1 MNCILFDD
9 HRWEQLLPLTFTR
22 PIAELRIG
30 ILKIAEKWNK
40 ILNTSCSYSTSDYLQ
55 TKYPLKIADDNILIN
70 SSVLPDDQFI
80 EKLHQLKVGESI
92 TKDADILA
100 ARAGAEET
108 KKFLGESGIDF
119 KPFPYTEEIV
129 IINRPWDLF
138 SNNGEAIQRDFYLL
152 THDRRSQPVSA
163 TNNIVNPENI
173 FFEEGVKAEFVTI
186 NATGGP
192 VYIGKDCELMEG
204 TIIRGPFAACD
215 HAVTKLAAKIYG
227 PTTLGPH
234 VKVGGEL
241 NNVVFQGYSNKA
253 HDGFLGNAVIGEWCN
268 LGADTNNS
276 NLKNNYAQV
285 RLWDYATE
293 HFIKTGLQFCGLI
306 MGDHSKCAINTMFNT
321 GTVIG
326 VSANIFG
333 EGFPRNFVP
342 SFSWGGAHGF
352 EVYSLKK
359 ASEVASIVMQRR
371 SLEFTQADQ
380 DILDEAFQRTQKFR
394 SHY

>member
-1 MNCILFDD
+1 MNYILFDD
-9 HRWEQLLPLTFTR
+9 KRWEQLLPLTFTR

-30 ILKIAEKWNK
+30 ILKIAEKWNN
-40 ILNTSCSYSTSDYLQ
+40 ILNTSCSYSTQEYLQ

-70 SSVLPDDQFI
+70 SSVLPNDRFV
-80 EKLHQLKVGESI
+80 EKLLQLSTGQAI

-100 ARAGAEET
+100 VRAGAEDT
-108 KKFLGESGIDF
+108 KKILKGS
-119 KPFPYTEEIV
+119 EIALNSLQYKED
-129 IINRPWDLF
+129 ILCINRPWDLF
-138 SNNGEAIQRDFYLL
+138 SHNGAAIQQDYDLL
-152 THDRRSQPVSA
+152 TQGRKSQAISA
-163 TNNIVNPENI
+163 TNNVLGTDNI

-186 NATGGP
+186 NASDGP

-204 TIIRGPFAACD
+204 TIIRGPFAACE

-241 NNVVFQGYSNKA
+241 NNVVFQGFSNKA

-359 ASEVASIVMQRR
+359 ACEVAEIVIKRRSMELTQVDRDILSEV
-371 SLEFTQADQ
+371 FD
-380 DILDEAFQRTQKFR
+380 RTQKFR